1 MRRLASLLP
10 GLALMM
16 VAACSAPV
24 PVEPESDAA
33 APVADVSA
41 PDSVVKPEMDV
52 LDRVEDTC
60 GMAAFESYIGQ
71 PAASIP
77 AADLPD
83 RARIVGPDTQ
93 VTMDYVEGRL
103 NVLTDEAGTVIGLK
117 CG

>member
-1 MRRLASLLP
+1 MRRLAGLLP
-10 GLALMM
+10 GLALML

-24 PVEPESDAA
+24 PVETEGE
-33 APVADVSA
+33 APGAGVSE
-41 PDSVVKPEMDV
+41 PDSVAKPEMDV
-52 LDRVEDTC
+52 LDRVQDTC

-71 PAASIP
+71 PAANIP

-93 VTMDYVEGRL
+93 VTMDYSEGRL

>member
-24 PVEPESDAA
+24 PVEPEAE
-33 APVADVSA
+33 APSAGVSE
-41 PDSVVKPEMDV
+41 PDSVAKPEMDV

-77 AADLPD
+77 AVDLPD